1 MKNFIAIFIIV
12 TLLSACGNN
21 KADQPGADADTTI
34 IAETHY
40 IWQSTL
46 NDSTGKLEM
55 VPAEVVSNDSL
66 QPKIV
71 VDLINK
77 TYTETDY
84 YSKVRLAFIKTSG
97 DTVYVKIPDA
107 TYLTQQMGSTG
118 PTMFLSGVVY
128 TITGLPGINY
138 VNFDFDEGDHAGP
151 GTYSRESFRNE

>member
-1 MKNFIAIFIIV
+1 MKSFIPFFIIV

-21 KADQPGADADTTI
+21 KADQRASDNDTTMVT
-34 IAETHY
+34 ETHY

-55 VPAEVVSNDSL
+55 VPAELVNNDSL

-71 VDLINK
+71 IDLINK
-77 TYTETDY
+77 TYAETDY
-84 YSKVRLAFIKTSG
+84 YNKVRLAFIKTSG

>member
-1 MKNFIAIFIIV
+1 MKHFIPIFIFV

-21 KADQPGADADTTI
+21 KADQAFSVKDTTTVT
-34 IAETHY
+34 EEHY

-55 VPAEVVSNDSL
+55 VPAELVNNDSL
-66 QPKIV
+66 QPKIL

-77 TYTETDY
+77 TYAETDY
-84 YSKVRLAFIKTSG
+84 YNKVRLAFIKTSG